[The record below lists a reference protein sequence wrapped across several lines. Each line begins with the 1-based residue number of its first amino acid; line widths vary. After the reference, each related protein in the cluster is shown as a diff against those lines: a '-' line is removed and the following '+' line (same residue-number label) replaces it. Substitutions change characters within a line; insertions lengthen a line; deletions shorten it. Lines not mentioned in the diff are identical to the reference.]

1 MMDQAQH
8 LRELIRNSKQAK
20 KVTRPKSDA
29 RFICVS
35 SGKGGVGKSNITLN
49 LSIKLASMGKKVL
62 IVDADLGLSNIEVL
76 LGIMPSYNLS
86 HILNNLVSVEDIIM
100 SAYGVDIIS
109 GGSGVLDVTNL
120 SDESLQN
127 LIHAFQ
133 SLNEMYDYIFI
144 DTGAGIDRS
153 VMSFISASQEVIIV
167 VSPDPTSIT
176 DAYALIKNARFDD
189 KQVFIVINMSENVAE
204 GKNVYNKL
212 EVACKNFLG
221 LKVDNLGVIPHD
233 FNVVRAVR
241 SQVPFITEFS
251 FSIAAKSVSNIA
263 NNLEYGDNKIQSENR
278 FTNFMNKLFKW

>member
-1 MMDQAQH
+1 MDQAQH
-8 LRELIRNSKQAK
+8 LRELIRNSKQVQK
-20 KVTRPKSDA
+20 TSRPKSDA

-86 HILNNLVSVEDIIM
+86 HILNNKATISDIIM
-100 SAYGVDIIS
+100 HAHGVDVIS

-120 SDESLQN
+120 NEESLKR
-127 LIHAFQ
+127 LIDAFR
-133 SLNEMYDYIFI
+133 SLNEMYDYVFI

-153 VMSFISASQEVIIV
+153 VMSFIGAAQEVIIV

-176 DAYALIKNARFDD
+176 DAYALIKNTRFDD
-189 KQVFIVINMSENVAE
+189 KEVFIVINMSENVAE
-204 GKNVYNKL
+204 GKAVYHKL
-212 EVACKNFLG
+212 EMACNNFLG
-221 LKVDNLGVIPHD
+221 LKVHNLGIVPHD

-241 SQVPFITEFS
+241 SQTPFINEFS
-251 FSIAAKSVSNIA
+251 FSIAAKSISLIA